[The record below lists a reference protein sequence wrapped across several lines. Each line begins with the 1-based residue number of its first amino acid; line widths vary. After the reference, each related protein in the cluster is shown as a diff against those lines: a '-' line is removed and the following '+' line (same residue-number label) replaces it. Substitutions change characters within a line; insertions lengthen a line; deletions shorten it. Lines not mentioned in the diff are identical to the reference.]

1 VITIIRFTL
10 RFKELISWN
19 WTNFDII
26 MLLIWISIILTP
38 LFSDI
43 EIFWLVKLKQEVEK
57 LESNINKLENDIKLS
72 QNQNVIIHQFLK
84 PSSDEEINKLEN
96 KVKELT
102 WKEVIDDSNLVSIG
116 KKLTG
121 RFDVPDDNLLLFKIR
136 YKFEEMI
143 NDIRIKYFE
152 NRWKTNT
159 IHGQILDLKNN
170 EIINLD
176 LYSILK
182 EILAICNYWIHWKTV
197 TEIQMDF
204 IYKHGKEIYD
214 YLSNLK

>member
-1 VITIIRFTL
+1 
-10 RFKELISWN
+10 
-19 WTNFDII
+19 
-26 MLLIWISIILTP
+26 
-38 LFSDI
+38 
-43 EIFWLVKLKQEVEK
+43 
-57 LESNINKLENDIKLS
+57 
-72 QNQNVIIHQFLK
+72 
-84 PSSDEEINKLEN
+84 
-96 KVKELT
+96 
-102 WKEVIDDSNLVSIG
+102 
-116 KKLTG
+116 
-121 RFDVPDDNLLLFKIR
+121 
-136 YKFEEMI
+136 MI